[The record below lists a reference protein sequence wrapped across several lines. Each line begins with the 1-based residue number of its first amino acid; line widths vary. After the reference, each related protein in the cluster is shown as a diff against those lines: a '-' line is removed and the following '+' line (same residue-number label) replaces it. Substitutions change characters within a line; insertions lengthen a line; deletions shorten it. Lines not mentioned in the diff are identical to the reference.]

1 MTATPQR
8 VQDPSIRELIDL
20 PEECISINEAHAAS
34 HAYIACAFYTPN
46 YLPQVS
52 ALKRSLDAHGI
63 SYFLKRYEK
72 QPTWEEGTRLKPVFL
87 SYCLEKFPDNDILY
101 LDADAVVRKPLEFF
115 DQVTADVSFLLTPKR
130 KHNRNY
136 LRLTAATVLIR
147 KTPGGRRFVETW
159 KTAGSGAAKLM
170 HDEDLLHRIFP
181 KLAGISVALL
191 PTSYSKIFDESGE
204 DTAIEQFQA
213 SRGQFKPSY
222 ALRKTRRIALIVAA
236 MAALGLA
243 AWTAMS

>member
-1 MTATPQR
+1 
-8 VQDPSIRELIDL
+8 
-20 PEECISINEAHAAS
+20 
-34 HAYIACAFYTPN
+34 
-46 YLPQVS
+46 
-52 ALKRSLDAHGI
+52 
-63 SYFLKRYEK
+63 
-72 QPTWEEGTRLKPVFL
+72 
-87 SYCLEKFPDNDILY
+87 
-101 LDADAVVRKPLEFF
+101 
-115 DQVTADVSFLLTPKR
+115 
-130 KHNRNY
+130 
-136 LRLTAATVLIR
+136 
-147 KTPGGRRFVETW
+147 
-159 KTAGSGAAKLM
+159 M